1 VSFTVTDETGKSSL
15 VPGAA
20 SVTVIGLPPAIVTV
34 GTPTF
39 SLGGAPVKVIA
50 AVTITDA
57 DSDNLSEATL
67 TIGSV
72 AFKTGD
78 ILNYVAPSGNPIVG
92 SWDAATRTLTLSG
105 VATID
110 QYEAAIKAVTFST
123 TEGGLPRGVSIAV
136 TDETGK
142 SSLVPGAASVTVIG
156 LPPTITTVGT
166 PIFKLGGTAAKIV
179 SLVTIGDLD
188 SDRLSG
194 AEITISSAYKSGDVL
209 AYTAPSGNPVTA
221 SWDAE
226 TQTLTLS
233 GLATKAQYEEA
244 IKAVTFAANQ
254 GGVSRGIRID
264 VIDDANVKS
273 LVPGSVVVTV
283 VGLAP
288 TVTTIGAPTYTIG
301 TAPVKLLASASIAD
315 ADSDNMSRATV
326 KIVTLGQSGDVL
338 SYTALAGN
346 PVTATWDAASRT
358 LTLSG
363 TATKAQYEAAL
374 EAVTFSATGGAALVR
389 GISVTV
395 TDDTNV
401 DSLLAGGATANV
413 RYSLQP
419 SVATIGTPTY
429 TIGTAPVKL
438 LSSVTISDLDSDNL
452 SSATVTIAT
461 FGQSGDT
468 LGYVQPSGN
477 PISASWNAGTRTLT
491 LTGNATKAQY
501 EEALKA
507 VTFSATGG
515 VAIIRGLSISV
526 TDDAG
531 VGSSGLLNGAATAN
545 VRNPVAPS
553 LTTTGWPSHNR
564 NGSATTALV
573 AANITDSDSDYMTGA
588 TVRITNGSSG
598 DVLSYA
604 PIAGNPISASYNA
617 ATHTLTLS
625 GTATEAQYEAAMEA
639 VKFSATSNGMGAVRN
654 LTWVVADDSGQTGSG
669 TSLMSVQF

>member
-1 VSFTVTDETGKSSL
+1 
-15 VPGAA
+15 
-20 SVTVIGLPPAIVTV
+20 
-34 GTPTF
+34 
-39 SLGGAPVKVIA
+39 
-50 AVTITDA
+50 
-57 DSDNLSEATL
+57 
-67 TIGSV
+67 
-72 AFKTGD
+72 
-78 ILNYVAPSGNPIVG
+78 
-92 SWDAATRTLTLSG
+92 
-105 VATID
+105 
-110 QYEAAIKAVTFST
+110 
-123 TEGGLPRGVSIAV
+123 
-136 TDETGK
+136 
-142 SSLVPGAASVTVIG
+142 
-156 LPPTITTVGT
+156 
-166 PIFKLGGTAAKIV
+166 
-179 SLVTIGDLD
+179 
-188 SDRLSG
+188 
-194 AEITISSAYKSGDVL
+194 
-209 AYTAPSGNPVTA
+209 
-221 SWDAE
+221 
-226 TQTLTLS
+226 
-233 GLATKAQYEEA
+233 
-244 IKAVTFAANQ
+244 
-254 GGVSRGIRID
+254 
-264 VIDDANVKS
+264 
-273 LVPGSVVVTV
+273 
-283 VGLAP
+283 
-288 TVTTIGAPTYTIG
+288 
-301 TAPVKLLASASIAD
+301 
-315 ADSDNMSRATV
+315 
-326 KIVTLGQSGDVL
+326 
-338 SYTALAGN
+338 
-346 PVTATWDAASRT
+346 
-358 LTLSG
+358 
-363 TATKAQYEAAL
+363 
-374 EAVTFSATGGAALVR
+374 
-389 GISVTV
+389 
-395 TDDTNV
+395 
-401 DSLLAGGATANV
+401 
-413 RYSLQP
+413 
-419 SVATIGTPTY
+419 VATIGTPTY

-654 LTWVVADDSGQTGSG
+654 LTWVVTDDSGQTGSG